1 MYDLEQASVMIN
13 NVKKAIEELFN
24 GYKKRLQ
31 PQCEKVSENSQ
42 LIQIIKANELGLEK
56 ER

>member
-1 MYDLEQASVMIN
+1 MMIN
-13 NVKKAIEELFN
+13 NVKKAIEELFDE
-24 GYKKRLQ
+24 YKQMLQ